1 VSKIED
7 RPPPVY
13 FMEREGLVFAGLHL
27 LIDLWEAERL
37 NDLALMRS
45 VFTDCVAASGAT
57 LRSLDLFQF
66 ADSGG
71 IAGIA
76 MLTQSHISVHSWPE
90 HSYGAFDVFV
100 CGKALPYPIL
110 PVLDRAFRPKQIQVT
125 EHKRGLRFRPEGV

>member
-1 VSKIED
+1 MSKLDD

-37 NDLALMRS
+37 DDLELMRA
-45 VFTDCVAASGAT
+45 VFVDCVAASGAT

-66 ADSGG
+66 ADGGG

-90 HSYGAFDVFV
+90 HGYGAFDVFV
-100 CGKALPYPIL
+100 CGNAQPYAIIA
-110 PVLDRAFRPKQIQVT
+110 VLGRAFRPKQIQVT
-125 EHKRGLRFRPEGV
+125 EQKRGLRFRAEGM